1 MVSFIVRMRFAP
13 EDRENIS
20 DILRQLALASR
31 QEPGCV
37 SYVPHTVEDDPSVVV
52 IYEQYRDRAA
62 SEFHRTTPHFKKF
75 AVGGLVSA
83 HARAR
88 GGESDGVVRLRM
100 TAVFHGLQSTPRGIA
115 FNPENCHSGVLNFD

>member
-37 SYVPHTVEDDPSVVV
+37 SYIPHTVEDDPNRVM
-52 IYEQYRDRAA
+52 IYEQYLDRGA
-62 SEFHRTTPHFKKF
+62 SEFHRSTPHFKKF
-75 AVGGLVSA
+75 AVGGLYQLMREREV
-83 HARAR
+83 
-88 GGESDGVVRLRM
+88 ENL
-100 TAVFHGLQSTPRGIA
+100 TALV
-115 FNPENCHSGVLNFD
+115 